1 MPKHVA
7 MKILQVCKKYPYPL
21 KDGESIAIH
30 NLSRSLTDAGAQV
43 SLLAMNTLRHPYRGP
58 TPSAF
63 EHYEEVHTVPVDN
76 RIRAWPALQNLF
88 SSSSYHIDR
97 FISPAFAKKLQS
109 LLAQKDYD
117 VIQLETIYL
126 APYLDTIR
134 QHSHATVAMRAHN
147 VEHEIWQRMVAHCG
161 LGPKRWYLRHLTRKL
176 ARFEREMLQEYDLLV
191 AITRRD
197 LAAFQQMGYRNPG
210 VVTPI
215 GLLLSDYDRPE
226 PTRPNGHL
234 SVSFIGSLDWMPN
247 IEGLRWFLD
256 TTWPLISS
264 RWPNMRLHIAGR
276 NTPDWLRDRTA
287 GGVIVH
293 GEVPDAAEFIQK
305 HPLMVVPLRSGSGM
319 RAKILEGMAMGKAV
333 LTTTLGLEGID
344 AEPGREVLV
353 ADQPEEFVSRI
364 ADIQENPLLLE
375 DMGDRARQLVAAAYD
390 RNQLGQQLLLTYQ
403 ELRMKVLP

>member
-1 MPKHVA
+1 MPKHDA

-30 NLSRSLTDAGAQV
+30 NLSRSLADAGAQV
-43 SLLAMNTLRHPYRGP
+43 SLLAMNTLRHPYRGA

-63 EHYEEVHTVPVDN
+63 AHYEDVHTVPVDN
-76 RIRAWPALQNLF
+76 RIRVWPALQNLF
-88 SSSSYHIDR
+88 SSSSYHVDR
-97 FISPAFAKKLQS
+97 FISPAFAKKLQ
-109 LLAQKDYD
+109 LLLTQNDYD

-134 QHSHATVAMRAHN
+134 QHSKATVAMRAHN

-161 LGPKRWYLRHLTRKL
+161 LGPKKWYLRHLTHKL
-176 ARFEREMLQEYDLLV
+176 ARFERKMLQQYDLLV

-215 GLLLSDYDRPE
+215 GLQLSDYDRPE
-226 PTRPNGHL
+226 PTRRNGHL

-256 TTWPLISS
+256 TTWPLIIN

-287 GGVIVH
+287 GGVVVH

-364 ADIQENPLLLE
+364 ADIQENPLLLQ